1 MECAYISLACNNN
14 AFTHHV
20 ILNFLSGKGGI
31 QLWQF
36 MYSLLTDPDKKYSN
50 IIEWTS
56 NIKEREF
63 RMLEPEA
70 IAVWWGHHKNKP
82 NMSYDKFSRSLRYY
96 YDKGILKKIPGERY
110 VYRFL
115 IDPEHMYRHIGI
127 SECRPKLKP
136 MPQAAKLAM
145 TKHHVEQN
153 KTHSSP
159 IVTPAPEPLISSGAD
174 NSSPSPIE
182 SLAETNTVDIM
193 TCTSAVFNKPP
204 PPYTYSSTNALQVGG
219 PIYSSA
225 STGNLTTIGKDNN
238 EVTSPPIKRS
248 RSLDCPNSGVNSQ
261 LNHYSHPA
269 PASYGQMSPTCDDFS
284 PLPPLSAESGFLGN
298 PMLLATQGHP
308 NVTNFNFVT
317 CATESTQITTTS
329 ARLFTQQ
336 SGASADCKTIPS
348 YLHNHSFC
356 TQWN

>member
-1 MECAYISLACNNN
+1 
-14 AFTHHV
+14 
-20 ILNFLSGKGGI
+20 
-31 QLWQF
+31 

-50 IIEWTS
+50 IIEWTA

-145 TKHHVEQN
+145 TKHHVEQS
-153 KTHSSP
+153 KSHTSP
-159 IVTPAPEPLISSGAD
+159 IVTPAPEPLMSSSAD
-174 NSSPSPIE
+174 NSSPSPAE
-182 SLAETNTVDIM
+182 SLAECSTVDIT

-204 PPYTYSSTNALQVGG
+204 PPYTYNSSNILQVGG

-225 STGNLTTIGKDNN
+225 STGNLTTIGNDND

-248 RSLDCPNSGVNSQ
+248 RSLDCPSSSGVNSQ
-261 LNHYSHPA
+261 RNHYSPPA
-269 PASYGQMSPTCDDFS
+269 PTSYGEMSPTCDDLS
-284 PLPPLSAESGFLGN
+284 PLPQLSAESGFLDN
-298 PMLLATQGHP
+298 PMLLATQGHMHP
-308 NVTNFNFVT
+308 IVTDFNFVT
-317 CATESTQITTTS
+317 CATDASTRVSTTS
-329 ARLFTQQ
+329 AGLFTQQ
-336 SGASADCKTIPS
+336 SGAFADCKTIPS
-348 YLHNHSFC
+348 YMHNHSFC